1 MMLKRITHLS
11 FALTLIMTLVGCD
24 AQQAMYER
32 NVTARASLPVAA
44 SEAEGEQ
51 TQRAASE
58 PQLADQGQSQA
69 ELEQTFKPQ
78 IIYNA
83 TLGLQVDRV
92 STVQEKAKAVVESH
106 GGYIGDSA
114 PGKMQVRVPAQRFE
128 NALNALAALGNVTQ
142 RLVKAEEASERV
154 VDLESRLRSLHA
166 LRDRLIEMVDRAEN
180 IKHAL
185 EVQKELARV
194 IDQIELINGRLR
206 LTKQQIAYATIDL
219 TIWPTPAEQRLTP
232 GIPVAWVRDLGRVF
246 SQRSAID
253 VTAPRR
259 LGDGVSVDLPDG
271 FIKHAQQHYITQA
284 IDANGVRL
292 RVRRHK
298 NFDGGST
305 KFWQQLIARSLD
317 DNASLTLD
325 KPEPIT
331 FERGK
336 PGQLIQGQKS
346 MAGETVRYIVA
357 VGVASDED
365 YVYTFEAWG
374 IAEHM
379 DAAENEIQTAIQSMR
394 CY

>member
-1 MMLKRITHLS
+1 MLTGIRHLS
-11 FALTLIMTLVGCD
+11 CALIALLLITGCAAQSSIQYESRSMDRAAAPATARSATAAEFEVGND
-24 AQQAMYER
+24 AQ
-32 NVTARASLPVAA
+32 P
-44 SEAEGEQ
+44 
-51 TQRAASE
+51 
-58 PQLADQGQSQA
+58 PAD
-69 ELEQTFKPQ
+69 LESTFKPQ

-92 STVQEKAKAVVESH
+92 SVVQQKAKAVVQSH
-106 GGYIGDSA
+106 GGYVGDSS
-114 PGKMQVRVPAQRFE
+114 PGRMQVRVPANRFE
-128 NALNALAALGNVTQ
+128 PALAALSALGSVTQ
-142 RLVKAEEASERV
+142 RVVKAEEASERV

-166 LRDRLIEMVDRAEN
+166 LRDRLIVMVERAEN

-219 TIWPTPAEQRLTP
+219 TISPTPAELRLTP
-232 GIPVAWVRDLGRVF
+232 GIPVAWVRDLGSVF
-246 SQRSAID
+246 RQRSAID

-259 LGDGVSVDLPDG
+259 LSDGVSVDLPDG
-271 FIKHAQQHYITQA
+271 FIKYSQQHYVTQA
-284 IDANGVRL
+284 IDANGVRI

-305 KFWQQLIARSLD
+305 KFWQQLVSRSLK
-317 DNASLTLD
+317 DNAGLTLD
-325 KPEPIT
+325 KPDAVT

-336 PGQLIQGQKS
+336 PGQLVVGEKK
-346 MAGETVRYIVA
+346 MAGETVRYMIA

-374 IAEHM
+374 IAEHFNTA
-379 DAAENEIQTAIQSMR
+379 DADLKKAVATMR